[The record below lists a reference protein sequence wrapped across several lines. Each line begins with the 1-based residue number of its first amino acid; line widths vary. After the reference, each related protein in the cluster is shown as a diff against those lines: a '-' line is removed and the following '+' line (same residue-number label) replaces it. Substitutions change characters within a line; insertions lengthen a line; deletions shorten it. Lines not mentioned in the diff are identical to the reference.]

1 MFKLIHESKGYDGQT
16 FSAPPKRIEM
26 TLDTEDADLNEL
38 CEFFGDFLKACTF
51 HYDGRVD
58 IVDYDSDTLASLSN
72 EFDGLVDDLRN
83 TENPDTTGD
92 EMSDDSQTKF
102 EFPPDIVPV
111 DETSVPSPEVKQ

>member
-16 FSAPPKRIEM
+16 FSAPPRRIEM

-51 HYDGRVD
+51 HYDGKVD
-58 IVDYDSDTLASLSN
+58 IVAEDSEDTLSGLTN
-72 EFDGLVDDLRN
+72 DFDNLYN
-83 TENPDTTGD
+83 SEKPDTTGG
-92 EMSDDSQTKF
+92 EMPGDSQTEF
-102 EFPPDIVPV
+102 DFPPDIVPV